1 MEKCLLDLLQQ
12 EKNCVIRINRS
23 EDRVAVLKAEIE
35 CLQEAY
41 GTSEWIDDSIAAT
54 QRRIAQEEDEEALAR
69 ESLFDIRS
77 EMREYL
83 EEVFR

>member
-1 MEKCLLDLLQQ
+1 MERCLLDLLQQ

-35 CLQEAY
+35 RLQEAY
-41 GTSEWIDDSIAAT
+41 GPSEWRDENIAAT
-54 QRRIAQEEDEEALAR
+54 QRWIAQEEYEAALAK
-69 ESLFDIRS
+69 ESLADTRN

-83 EEVFR
+83 EEVFK